1 MLGNRKVS
9 RGLSVPLDCLGHD
22 GFAEPSGAPGRLTM
36 QDIGRFDRFF
46 SAASAPWPGTPTD
59 PGRLL
64 AVQVHD
70 TANQTGGYPSRG
82 MPGAD

>member
-1 MLGNRKVS
+1 MLGSRKVS

-46 SAASAPWPGTPTD
+46 SAASAP
-59 PGRLL
+59 L
-64 AVQVHD
+64 
-70 TANQTGGYPSRG
+70 QTLDGSSPSRSTIL
-82 MPGAD
+82 